1 MDEIDREER
10 KSSFLARK
18 SFALMNWLRG
28 KPSQRAE
35 LAGSASDI
43 DLIEVFDVLIKSK
56 RRLQILEPDGTDI
69 LTKEAYVQSLLERD
83 LVNRKAQ

>member
-35 LAGSASDI
+35 EAGSASDT
-43 DLIEVFDVLIKSK
+43 DLIEVFDVLVKSQ
-56 RRLQILEPDGTDI
+56 RRLQIIDPDGTDI
-69 LTKEAYVQSLLERD
+69 LTREDYVQSLLERD